1 MLRNLSK
8 SRSGLIAKKRGDS
21 FQNFFEIRCAQQG
34 VTCIRIPDGCRQ
46 ISAHKTQRVRT
57 PFDYVIGHGNKIIFL
72 DLKSTANKTFTK
84 SMCVDHQIYSLT
96 KLSMHQ
102 DAGYLVYYSESALL
116 VYYKVSQ
123 LRELE
128 KRESLAMTDGL
139 VLGKIF
145 EAKLGDMFL

>member
-1 MLRNLSK
+1 
-8 SRSGLIAKKRGDS
+8 
-21 FQNFFEIRCAQQG
+21 
-34 VTCIRIPDGCRQ
+34 
-46 ISAHKTQRVRT
+46 
-57 PFDYVIGHGNKIIFL
+57 
-72 DLKSTANKTFTK
+72 
-84 SMCVDHQIYSLT
+84 MCVDHQIYSLT